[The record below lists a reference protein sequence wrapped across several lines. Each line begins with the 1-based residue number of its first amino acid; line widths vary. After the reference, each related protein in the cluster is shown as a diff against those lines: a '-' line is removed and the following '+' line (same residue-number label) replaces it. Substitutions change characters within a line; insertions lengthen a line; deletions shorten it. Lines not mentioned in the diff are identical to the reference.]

1 VTPPPEVILPT
12 ATTPRAPDLSLPF
25 VGMYRLTQE
34 IEGEIQAHSR
44 RYGVDPELAR
54 ALCMYESGGN
64 ENLTSHAGARGYF
77 QVMPATFRH
86 LGVPTNIEAGIKYY
100 SQMLQMF
107 EREDLALAAYNAGPA
122 TVQRK
127 RPMRVE
133 TLQYVLGIGYYKN
146 ILRQY
151 GAEVRTEAAKL
162 ALLTVGEQDSWWSLS
177 ERTRVPMLLLRLYN
191 PFLAARPLRAGMQLA
206 YPREGG
212 EIAFE
217 ESGDEIHYVARP
229 GDHYLMLA
237 FVFGDDPDEVRR
249 ANGLWQVDLLL
260 PSMSLRIPP
269 RRLGPWVEEPVR
281 PGDDLAVLA
290 ARHGVSEWDLVRDNA
305 LWEQSLEGIGSVRI
319 SPQRP
324 APEYAL
330 YTVRRGDTLSNIAD
344 RHGVSVP
351 SLQSLNGLRGQSQ
364 IRAGQVLKIPGM

>member
-1 VTPPPEVILPT
+1 
-12 ATTPRAPDLSLPF
+12 
-25 VGMYRLTQE
+25 
-34 IEGEIQAHSR
+34 
-44 RYGVDPELAR
+44 
-54 ALCMYESGGN
+54 
-64 ENLTSHAGARGYF
+64 
-77 QVMPATFRH
+77 
-86 LGVPTNIEAGIKYY
+86 
-100 SQMLQMF
+100 
-107 EREDLALAAYNAGPA
+107 
-122 TVQRK
+122 
-127 RPMRVE
+127 
-133 TLQYVLGIGYYKN
+133 
-146 ILRQY
+146 
-151 GAEVRTEAAKL
+151 
-162 ALLTVGEQDSWWSLS
+162 
-177 ERTRVPMLLLRLYN
+177 
-191 PFLAARPLRAGMQLA
+191 
-206 YPREGG
+206 
-212 EIAFE
+212 
-217 ESGDEIHYVARP
+217 
-229 GDHYLMLA
+229 MLA

>member
-1 VTPPPEVILPT
+1 
-12 ATTPRAPDLSLPF
+12 
-25 VGMYRLTQE
+25 MYRLTQE
-34 IEGEIQAHSR
+34 IEAQIQAHST

-54 ALCMYESGGN
+54 AICMYESGGN
-64 ENLTSHAGARGYF
+64 ENLTSQVGARGYF

-86 LGVPTNIEAGIKYY
+86 LGVRTNVEAGIKYY

-107 EREDLALAAYNAGPA
+107 GREDLALAAYNAGPG

-133 TLQYVLGIGYYKN
+133 TLQYILGIGYYKN

-151 GAEVRTEAAKL
+151 GAEVRREAGKL
-162 ALLTVGEQDSWWSLS
+162 AVLRVRDGDTWWSLS
-177 ERTRVPMLLLRLYN
+177 ERTDVPMLLLRLYN
-191 PFLAARPLRAGMQLA
+191 PFLAARSLHAGMVVA

-217 ESGDEIHYVARP
+217 ESGDEIRYVARP

-237 FVFGDDPDEVRR
+237 FVFGVDPEEIRR

-269 RRLGPWVEEPVR
+269 RRPGPWFEEAVR
-281 PGDDLAVLA
+281 PGDDLSVLA

-305 LWEQSLEGIGSVRI
+305 LWEQSIVGIGSVRI
-319 SPQRP
+319 SPHPP

-330 YTVRRGDTLSNIAD
+330 YTVRAGDTLSNIAD
-344 RHGVSVP
+344 RHGVSV
-351 SLQSLNGLRGQSQ
+351 STLQSLNGLRGRSQ
-364 IRAGQVLKIPGM
+364 IRAGQVIKIPAG